1 MAEYGVIV
9 EKNMRSKGI
18 GKQLWEYLKENS
30 SNDEFTVNS
39 SPFAVPVYHKLGF
52 VDTNTEQLT
61 DGIRYTPMKYMRNI

>member
-1 MAEYGVIV
+1 MITESIFAVSYQ
-9 EKNMRSKGI
+9 KQGI